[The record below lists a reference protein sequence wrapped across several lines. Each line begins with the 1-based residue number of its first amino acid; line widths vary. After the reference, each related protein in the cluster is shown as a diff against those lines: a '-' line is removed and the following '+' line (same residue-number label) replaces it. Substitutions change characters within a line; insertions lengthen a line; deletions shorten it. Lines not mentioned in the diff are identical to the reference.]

1 MILILDDR
9 KCPDVNDFST
19 VAKKNH
25 CTRRNESKAIMI
37 MSTNGHRIFW
47 ANVRLLA
54 NKMKYLPNILL
65 KKKANK

>member
-19 VAKKNH
+19 VAKKKSLH
-25 CTRRNESKAIMI
+25 AKKNESKAIMI
-37 MSTNGHRIFW
+37 MMNGHRIFW